1 MEHCKSNTPL
11 LSFLSVL
18 AINRSEDLQD
28 NDDDDGRNVIIGLVS
43 HMNVSSMSGC
53 HVTKHI
59 I

>member
-1 MEHCKSNTPL
+1 MSNTPL

-28 NDDDDGRNVIIGLVS
+28 NDDDDGGNVIIGLVS